1 LTWLIAEDEADIRNL
16 IALMCQVWGH
26 TPLTFENGQKVWDWL
41 DTVEQGQPDAIPELI
56 LMDIRMPGKKGN
68 ELANR
73 MRTLEPLQRTPIVLM
88 TAFSLSDQERG
99 DMISGDG
106 VDRILSK
113 PLPDFEQLRG
123 ILDDIVQQKRAS
135 TAKAPPPAA
144 APPAPASVPDSS
156 PVSAAA
162 ELASPPPSAQLTDVS
177 PAAPAPVETLTGQ
190 QPPASEVTESP
201 TNTQEKT
208 MPTTPDPPTR
218 EADQT

>member
-41 DTVEQGQPDAIPELI
+41 DTIEQGQHASLPDLI

-73 MRTLEPLQRTPIVLM
+73 MRTLAPLQRTPIVLM

-99 DMISGDG
+99 EMISGDG

-113 PLPDFEQLRG
+113 PLPDFDQLRG
-123 ILDDIVQQKRAS
+123 ILDEIVQQKHDS
-135 TAKAPPPAA
+135 VAKAAPEQPPTPAPA
-144 APPAPASVPDSS
+144 PVTDASPVSAPPAPAEPPLPTDHL
-156 PVSAAA
+156 PG
-162 ELASPPPSAQLTDVS
+162 ASPATS
-177 PAAPAPVETLTGQ
+177 APAETLTGQ
-190 QPPASEVTESP
+190 QTFASEVTESP
-201 TNTQEKT
+201 TNTQE
-208 MPTTPDPPTR
+208 TTIPPTP
-218 EADQT
+218 EPGKANPT

>member
-1 LTWLIAEDEADIRNL
+1 MTWLIAEDEADIRNL

-41 DTVEQGQPDAIPELI
+41 DTVEQGQPNPIPELI

-99 DMISGDG
+99 EMIRGDG

-123 ILDDIVQQKRAS
+123 ILDEIVQQKRDS
-135 TAKAPPPAA
+135 VIQA
-144 APPAPASVPDSS
+144 APVQPTAPASVPD
-156 PVSAAA
+156 
-162 ELASPPPSAQLTDVS
+162 ASPLPAASNEQPS
-177 PAAPAPVETLTGQ
+177 PAATDQRTEASPAASATSETLAGQ
-190 QPPASEVTESP
+190 QTSPSEVTESP
-201 TNTQEKT
+201 TNTQET
-208 MPTTPDPPTR
+208 AIPPTPETPTS
-218 EADQT
+218 EANQT